1 MIHLD
6 RRLLK
11 NFDWITFLVIILL
24 TLVGIMTIYSAT
36 RPAIGMGEQPDFYSK
51 QLIWLGVSIVA
62 LFIMTSFDYI
72 WLFRLSYPLYSVGII
87 LLLIVLVMGKT
98 SMGAQRWINLGFF
111 SFQPSEFFRIF
122 FIIAFSSYLSILGKE
137 SEGRIPIKGLLI
149 FGLIPLVLLIKQPD
163 LGTAILLLALFSVLG
178 RFQGHKQ
185 KDHSC
190 CNNNRAYRNTICR
203 AYRLG
208 RHERLPEKPPHS
220 VHGPGSGS
228 CRHRL
233 SYQSV

>member
-72 WLFRLSYPLYSVGII
+72 WFFRLSYPLYGV
-87 LLLIVLVMGKT
+87 V
-98 SMGAQRWINLGFF
+98 
-111 SFQPSEFFRIF
+111 
-122 FIIAFSSYLSILGKE
+122 Y
-137 SEGRIPIKGLLI
+137 
-149 FGLIPLVLLIKQPD
+149 
-163 LGTAILLLALFSVLG
+163 
-178 RFQGHKQ
+178 
-185 KDHSC
+185 
-190 CNNNRAYRNTICR
+190 
-203 AYRLG
+203 
-208 RHERLPEKPPHS
+208 
-220 VHGPGSGS
+220 
-228 CRHRL
+228 
-233 SYQSV
+233 